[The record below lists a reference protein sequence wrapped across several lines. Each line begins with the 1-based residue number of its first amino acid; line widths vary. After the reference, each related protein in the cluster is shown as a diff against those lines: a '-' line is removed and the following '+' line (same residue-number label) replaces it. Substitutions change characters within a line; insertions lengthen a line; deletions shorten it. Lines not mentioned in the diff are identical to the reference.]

1 MNNKQLLQN
10 LVTDLCIIAG
20 SYRGAAD
27 LEGLSLRTVLKHLA
41 RPDES
46 KLPEGQGEDILKFL
60 KVEIAEWNREITL
73 RGIKISATQC
83 RELWG
88 SLLNL
93 DAADVPSRVRRVRTT
108 QAIGLKRCGWQHWR
122 KNVEP
127 VFLQPLAAHLLD
139 LYPERVDGPQAA

>member
-1 MNNKQLLQN
+1 MERQLLQG

-20 SYRGAAD
+20 SHRGAAD
-27 LEGLSLRTVLKHLA
+27 LEGLSLCPALKNLSK
-41 RPDES
+41 PDES

-60 KVEIAEWNREITL
+60 KFEIAEWNRKITL
-73 RGIKISATQC
+73 RGIKISAAQC

-88 SLLNL
+88 LLLNL
-93 DAADVPSRVRRVRTT
+93 DAADVPSRVRRLRTI

-127 VFLQPLAAHLLD
+127 VFLQPLAAHL
-139 LYPERVDGPQAA
+139 